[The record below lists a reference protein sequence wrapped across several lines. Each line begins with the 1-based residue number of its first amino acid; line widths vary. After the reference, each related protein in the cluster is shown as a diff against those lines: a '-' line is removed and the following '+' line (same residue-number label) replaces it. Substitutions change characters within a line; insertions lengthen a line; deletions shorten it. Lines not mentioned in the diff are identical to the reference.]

1 VLEESCKFLIFIEK
15 EKAVHT
21 HRLYF
26 FT

>member
-1 VLEESCKFLIFIEK
+1 LIFIEK